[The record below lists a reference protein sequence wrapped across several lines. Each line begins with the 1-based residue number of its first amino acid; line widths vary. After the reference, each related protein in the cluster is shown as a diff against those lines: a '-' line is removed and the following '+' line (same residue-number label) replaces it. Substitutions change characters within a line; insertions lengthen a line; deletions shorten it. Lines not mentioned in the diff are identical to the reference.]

1 MKWMEKVDPDLRRLY
16 RYFLPHKWRLAV
28 AVVFLMGSAS
38 MSSVTATLLG
48 KMTDI
53 GFYHQE
59 GWNIYAAPL
68 ALIGVTLGFAIC
80 TVMSTV
86 LMAKVSQAVLVKLRM
101 QLFESILHWPDAEY
115 QRNTTGRISSKFVNE
130 ATMALSGAAQSF
142 IVLVRDSIQVVALL
156 SVLFWYDW
164 QLTLVTFVIIPGL
177 ALTLRTISRR
187 IRKIV
192 RESQET
198 LGKMISRVQKTYE
211 AERLVKVSNTYDFE
225 EKRFA
230 EVNEHIFKLTLKNI
244 KMTAV
249 TTPVTQMLTMVA
261 IACVVG
267 MALYEAQKGLLTIG
281 EFITFLSALL
291 LMKAPIQHL
300 SGLNGTFASISVAAK
315 SIFDTID
322 AEREKDD
329 GPDLLIQPGGGTV
342 TFENVTVVYPGKD
355 APTLKSFSLEI
366 KQGERVALV
375 GQSGSGKTTL
385 VNLIARF
392 LEPSEGRILIDGQD
406 ISKVSHRS
414 LRRQMAFVTQDVV
427 LFDSTL
433 KDNLTYGLG
442 NVTECDIQKA
452 LEVAS
457 LTELVQALPEGLE
470 TRVGEGG
477 NMLSGGQKQ
486 RVSIARA
493 FLKNAPILI
502 MDEAT
507 SALDSKTEQQVVK
520 AMNRLRELGKKIPE
534 EIAVASFSGT
544 ELSNIVYPKLTTV
557 EPPLYQMGKKAAEL
571 ILEKIKDPASPNHS
585 IVLDA
590 EIKMRA
596 STPNE

>member
-198 LGKMISRVQKTYE
+198 LGKMISRVQETYE

-457 LTELVQALPEGLE
+457 LTGLVQALPEGLE

-520 AMNRLRELGKKIPE
+520 AMNRLREGRTCITVAHRLGSVMEANRVFVMSAGKVIE
-534 EIAVASFSGT
+534 EGS
-544 ELSNIVYPKLTTV
+544 PQKLI
-557 EPPLYQMGKKAAEL
+557 QMKGFFYRAAKDQLLAGRGK
-571 ILEKIKDPASPNHS
+571 P
-585 IVLDA
+585 
-590 EIKMRA
+590 
-596 STPNE
+596 

>member
-198 LGKMISRVQKTYE
+198 LGKMISRVQETYE

-414 LRRQMAFVTQDVV
+414 LRRQMALVTQDVV

-520 AMNRLRELGKKIPE
+520 AMNRLREGRTCITVAHRLGSVMEANRVFVMSAGKVIE
-534 EIAVASFSGT
+534 EGS
-544 ELSNIVYPKLTTV
+544 PQKLI
-557 EPPLYQMGKKAAEL
+557 QMKGFFYRAAKDQLLAGRGK
-571 ILEKIKDPASPNHS
+571 P
-585 IVLDA
+585 
-590 EIKMRA
+590 
-596 STPNE
+596 

>member
-16 RYFLPHKWRLAV
+16 RYFLPHKWRLVV

-156 SVLFWYDW
+156 SVLFWHDW

-198 LGKMISRVQKTYE
+198 LGKMISRVQETYE

-355 APTLKSFSLEI
+355 VPTLKSFSLEI

-392 LEPSEGRILIDGQD
+392 LEPSEGRILIDDQD

-507 SALDSKTEQQVVK
+507 SALDSKTEQQVVE
-520 AMNRLRELGKKIPE
+520 AMNRLREGRTCITVAHRLGSVMEANRVFVMSAGKVIE
-534 EIAVASFSGT
+534 EGS
-544 ELSNIVYPKLTTV
+544 PQKLI
-557 EPPLYQMGKKAAEL
+557 QMKGFFYRAAKDQLLAGRGK
-571 ILEKIKDPASPNHS
+571 S
-585 IVLDA
+585 
-590 EIKMRA
+590 
-596 STPNE
+596 

>member
-80 TVMSTV
+80 TVISTV

-156 SVLFWYDW
+156 SVLFWHDW

-198 LGKMISRVQKTYE
+198 LGKMISRVQETYE

-355 APTLKSFSLEI
+355 TPTLKSFSLEI

-507 SALDSKTEQQVVK
+507 SALDSKTEQQVVE
-520 AMNRLRELGKKIPE
+520 AMNRLREGRTCITVAHRLGSVMEANRVFVMSAGKVIE
-534 EIAVASFSGT
+534 EGS
-544 ELSNIVYPKLTTV
+544 PQKLI
-557 EPPLYQMGKKAAEL
+557 QMKGFFYRAAKDQLLAGRGK
-571 ILEKIKDPASPNHS
+571 S
-585 IVLDA
+585 
-590 EIKMRA
+590 
-596 STPNE
+596 

>member
-156 SVLFWYDW
+156 SVLFWHDW

-198 LGKMISRVQKTYE
+198 LGKMISRVQETYE

-355 APTLKSFSLEI
+355 VPTLKSFSLEI

-406 ISKVSHRS
+406 ISKVSYRS

-520 AMNRLRELGKKIPE
+520 AMNRLREGRTCITVAHRLGSVMEANRVFVMSAGKVIE
-534 EIAVASFSGT
+534 EGS
-544 ELSNIVYPKLTTV
+544 PQKLI
-557 EPPLYQMGKKAAEL
+557 QMKGFFYRAAKDQLLAGRGK
-571 ILEKIKDPASPNHS
+571 P
-585 IVLDA
+585 
-590 EIKMRA
+590 
-596 STPNE
+596 

>member
-198 LGKMISRVQKTYE
+198 LGKMISREQETYE

-520 AMNRLRELGKKIPE
+520 AMNRLREGRTCITVAHRLGSVMEANRVFVMSAGKVIE
-534 EIAVASFSGT
+534 EGS
-544 ELSNIVYPKLTTV
+544 PQKLI
-557 EPPLYQMGKKAAEL
+557 QMKGFFYRAAKDQLLAGRGK
-571 ILEKIKDPASPNHS
+571 P
-585 IVLDA
+585 
-590 EIKMRA
+590 
-596 STPNE
+596 

>member
-156 SVLFWYDW
+156 SVLFWHDW

-198 LGKMISRVQKTYE
+198 LGKMISRVQETYE

-355 APTLKSFSLEI
+355 VPTLKSFSLEI

-392 LEPSEGRILIDGQD
+392 LEPSEGRILIDDQD

-507 SALDSKTEQQVVK
+507 SALDSKTEQQVVE
-520 AMNRLRELGKKIPE
+520 AMNRLREGRTCITVAHRLGSVMEANRVFVMSAGKVIE
-534 EIAVASFSGT
+534 EGS
-544 ELSNIVYPKLTTV
+544 PQKLI
-557 EPPLYQMGKKAAEL
+557 QMKGFFYRAAKDQLLAGRGK
-571 ILEKIKDPASPNHS
+571 S
-585 IVLDA
+585 
-590 EIKMRA
+590 
-596 STPNE
+596 

>member
-115 QRNTTGRISSKFVNE
+115 QRNSTGRISSKFVNE

-198 LGKMISRVQKTYE
+198 LGKMISRVQETYE

-414 LRRQMAFVTQDVV
+414 LRRQMAFVTQDVI

-520 AMNRLRELGKKIPE
+520 AMNRLREGRTCITVAHRLGSVMEANRVFVMSAGKVIE
-534 EIAVASFSGT
+534 EGS
-544 ELSNIVYPKLTTV
+544 PQKLI
-557 EPPLYQMGKKAAEL
+557 QMKGFFYRAAKDQLLAGRGK
-571 ILEKIKDPASPNHS
+571 P
-585 IVLDA
+585 
-590 EIKMRA
+590 
-596 STPNE
+596 

>member
-177 ALTLRTISRR
+177 ALTLRTMSRR

-198 LGKMISRVQKTYE
+198 LGKMISRVQETYE

-520 AMNRLRELGKKIPE
+520 AMNRLREGRTCVTVAHRLGSVMEANRVFVMSAGKVIE
-534 EIAVASFSGT
+534 EGS
-544 ELSNIVYPKLTTV
+544 PQKLI
-557 EPPLYQMGKKAAEL
+557 QMKGFFYRAAKDQLLAGRGK
-571 ILEKIKDPASPNHS
+571 P
-585 IVLDA
+585 
-590 EIKMRA
+590 
-596 STPNE
+596 

>member
-130 ATMALSGAAQSF
+130 ATMALSGAEQSF

-198 LGKMISRVQKTYE
+198 LGKMISRVQETYE

-520 AMNRLRELGKKIPE
+520 AMNRLREGRTCITVAHRLGSVMEANRVFVMSAGKVIE
-534 EIAVASFSGT
+534 EGS
-544 ELSNIVYPKLTTV
+544 PQKLI
-557 EPPLYQMGKKAAEL
+557 QMKGFFYRAAKDQLLAGRGK
-571 ILEKIKDPASPNHS
+571 P
-585 IVLDA
+585 
-590 EIKMRA
+590 
-596 STPNE
+596 

>member
-38 MSSVTATLLG
+38 MSSVTAPLLG

-156 SVLFWYDW
+156 SVLFWHDW

-198 LGKMISRVQKTYE
+198 LGKMISRVQETYE

-520 AMNRLRELGKKIPE
+520 AMNRLREGRTCITVAHRLGSVMEANRVFVMSAGKVIE
-534 EIAVASFSGT
+534 EGS
-544 ELSNIVYPKLTTV
+544 PQKLI
-557 EPPLYQMGKKAAEL
+557 QMKGFFYRAAKDQLLAGRGK
-571 ILEKIKDPASPNHS
+571 P
-585 IVLDA
+585 
-590 EIKMRA
+590 
-596 STPNE
+596 

>member
-59 GWNIYAAPL
+59 GWSIYAAPL

-198 LGKMISRVQKTYE
+198 LGKMISRVQETYE

-520 AMNRLRELGKKIPE
+520 AMNRLREGRTCITVAHRLGSVMEANRVFVMSAGKVIE
-534 EIAVASFSGT
+534 EGS
-544 ELSNIVYPKLTTV
+544 PQKLI
-557 EPPLYQMGKKAAEL
+557 QMKGFFYRAAKDQLLAGRGK
-571 ILEKIKDPASPNHS
+571 P
-585 IVLDA
+585 
-590 EIKMRA
+590 
-596 STPNE
+596 

>member
-156 SVLFWYDW
+156 SVLFWHDW

-198 LGKMISRVQKTYE
+198 LGKMISRVQETYE

-355 APTLKSFSLEI
+355 VPTLKSFSLEI

-406 ISKVSHRS
+406 ISKVSYRS

-433 KDNLTYGLG
+433 KYNLTYGLG
-442 NVTECDIQKA
+442 NVAECDIQKA
-452 LEVAS
+452 LEVSS

-477 NMLSGGQKQ
+477 NILSGGQKQ

-520 AMNRLRELGKKIPE
+520 AMNRLREGRTCITVAHRLGSVMEANRVFVMSAGKVIE
-534 EIAVASFSGT
+534 EGS
-544 ELSNIVYPKLTTV
+544 PQKLI
-557 EPPLYQMGKKAAEL
+557 QMKGFFYRAAKDQLLAGRGK
-571 ILEKIKDPASPNHS
+571 P
-585 IVLDA
+585 
-590 EIKMRA
+590 
-596 STPNE
+596 

>member
-156 SVLFWYDW
+156 SVLFWHDW

-198 LGKMISRVQKTYE
+198 LGKMISRVQETYE

-355 APTLKSFSLEI
+355 VPTLKSFSLEI

-392 LEPSEGRILIDGQD
+392 LEPSEGRILIDDQD

-507 SALDSKTEQQVVK
+507 SALDSKTEQQVVE
-520 AMNRLRELGKKIPE
+520 AMNRLREGRTCITVAHRLGSIMEANRVFVMSAGKVIE
-534 EIAVASFSGT
+534 EGS
-544 ELSNIVYPKLTTV
+544 PQKLI
-557 EPPLYQMGKKAAEL
+557 QMKGFFYRAAKDQLLAGRGK
-571 ILEKIKDPASPNHS
+571 S
-585 IVLDA
+585 
-590 EIKMRA
+590 
-596 STPNE
+596 

>member
-198 LGKMISRVQKTYE
+198 LGKMISRVQETYE

-355 APTLKSFSLEI
+355 VPTLKSFSLEI

-520 AMNRLRELGKKIPE
+520 AMNRLREGRTCITVAHRLGSVMEANRVFVMSAGKVIE
-534 EIAVASFSGT
+534 EGS
-544 ELSNIVYPKLTTV
+544 PQKLI
-557 EPPLYQMGKKAAEL
+557 QMKGLFYRAAKDQLLAGRGK
-571 ILEKIKDPASPNHS
+571 P
-585 IVLDA
+585 
-590 EIKMRA
+590 
-596 STPNE
+596 

>member
-1 MKWMEKVDPDLRRLY
+1 
-16 RYFLPHKWRLAV
+16 
-28 AVVFLMGSAS
+28 
-38 MSSVTATLLG
+38 
-48 KMTDI
+48 
-53 GFYHQE
+53 
-59 GWNIYAAPL
+59 
-68 ALIGVTLGFAIC
+68 
-80 TVMSTV
+80 
-86 LMAKVSQAVLVKLRM
+86 MAKVSQAVLVKLRM

-198 LGKMISRVQKTYE
+198 LGKMISRVQETYE

-486 RVSIARA
+486 RESIARA

-520 AMNRLRELGKKIPE
+520 AMNRLREGRTCITVAHRLGSVMEANRVFVMSAGKVIE
-534 EIAVASFSGT
+534 EGS
-544 ELSNIVYPKLTTV
+544 PQKLI
-557 EPPLYQMGKKAAEL
+557 QMKGFFYRAAKDQLLAGRGK
-571 ILEKIKDPASPNHS
+571 P
-585 IVLDA
+585 
-590 EIKMRA
+590 
-596 STPNE
+596 

>member
-198 LGKMISRVQKTYE
+198 LGKMISRVQETYE

-249 TTPVTQMLTMVA
+249 TTPVTQMLTMVV

-520 AMNRLRELGKKIPE
+520 AMNRLREGRTCITVAHRLGSVMEANRVFVMSAGKVIE
-534 EIAVASFSGT
+534 EGS
-544 ELSNIVYPKLTTV
+544 PQKLI
-557 EPPLYQMGKKAAEL
+557 QMKGFFYRAAKDQLLAGRGK
-571 ILEKIKDPASPNHS
+571 P
-585 IVLDA
+585 
-590 EIKMRA
+590 
-596 STPNE
+596 

>member
-156 SVLFWYDW
+156 SVLFGYDW

-198 LGKMISRVQKTYE
+198 LGKMISRVQETYE

-520 AMNRLRELGKKIPE
+520 AMNRLREGRTCITVAHRLGSVMEANRVFVMSAGKVIE
-534 EIAVASFSGT
+534 EGS
-544 ELSNIVYPKLTTV
+544 PQKLI
-557 EPPLYQMGKKAAEL
+557 QMKGFFYRAAKDQLLAGRGK
-571 ILEKIKDPASPNHS
+571 P
-585 IVLDA
+585 
-590 EIKMRA
+590 
-596 STPNE
+596 

>member
-142 IVLVRDSIQVVALL
+142 IVLVRDSLQVVALL

-198 LGKMISRVQKTYE
+198 LGKMISRVQETYE

-520 AMNRLRELGKKIPE
+520 AMNRLREGRTCITVAHRLGSVMEANRVFVMSAGKVIE
-534 EIAVASFSGT
+534 EGS
-544 ELSNIVYPKLTTV
+544 PQKLI
-557 EPPLYQMGKKAAEL
+557 QMKGFFYRAAKDQLLAGRGK
-571 ILEKIKDPASPNHS
+571 P
-585 IVLDA
+585 
-590 EIKMRA
+590 
-596 STPNE
+596 

>member
-198 LGKMISRVQKTYE
+198 LGKMISRVQETYE
-211 AERLVKVSNTYDFE
+211 AERLVKVSNIYDFE

-520 AMNRLRELGKKIPE
+520 AMNRLREGRTCITVAHRLGSVMEANRVFVMSAGKVIE
-534 EIAVASFSGT
+534 EGS
-544 ELSNIVYPKLTTV
+544 PQKLI
-557 EPPLYQMGKKAAEL
+557 QMKGFFYRAAKDQLLAGRGK
-571 ILEKIKDPASPNHS
+571 P
-585 IVLDA
+585 
-590 EIKMRA
+590 
-596 STPNE
+596 

>member
-156 SVLFWYDW
+156 SVLFWHDW

-177 ALTLRTISRR
+177 TLTLRTISRR

-198 LGKMISRVQKTYE
+198 LGKMISRVQETYE

-355 APTLKSFSLEI
+355 VPTLKSFSLEI

-507 SALDSKTEQQVVK
+507 SALDSKTEQQVVE
-520 AMNRLRELGKKIPE
+520 AMNRLREGRTCITVAHRLGSVMEANRVFVMSAGKVIE
-534 EIAVASFSGT
+534 EGS
-544 ELSNIVYPKLTTV
+544 PQKLI
-557 EPPLYQMGKKAAEL
+557 QMKGFFYRAAKDQLLAGRGK
-571 ILEKIKDPASPNHS
+571 S
-585 IVLDA
+585 
-590 EIKMRA
+590 
-596 STPNE
+596 

>member
-198 LGKMISRVQKTYE
+198 LGKMISRVQETYE

-355 APTLKSFSLEI
+355 VPTLKSFSLEI

-442 NVTECDIQKA
+442 NVMECDIQKA

-520 AMNRLRELGKKIPE
+520 AMNRLREGRTCITVAHRLGSVMEANRVFVMSAGKVIE
-534 EIAVASFSGT
+534 EGS
-544 ELSNIVYPKLTTV
+544 PQKLI
-557 EPPLYQMGKKAAEL
+557 QMKGFFYRAAKDQLLAGRGK
-571 ILEKIKDPASPNHS
+571 P
-585 IVLDA
+585 
-590 EIKMRA
+590 
-596 STPNE
+596 

>member
-164 QLTLVTFVIIPGL
+164 QLTLVTFVIISGL

-198 LGKMISRVQKTYE
+198 LGKMISRVQETYE

-520 AMNRLRELGKKIPE
+520 AMNRLREGRTCITVAHRLGSVMEANRVFVMSAGKVIE
-534 EIAVASFSGT
+534 EGS
-544 ELSNIVYPKLTTV
+544 PQKLI
-557 EPPLYQMGKKAAEL
+557 QMKGFFYRAAKDQLLAGRGK
-571 ILEKIKDPASPNHS
+571 P
-585 IVLDA
+585 
-590 EIKMRA
+590 
-596 STPNE
+596 

>member
-68 ALIGVTLGFAIC
+68 ALIGVTLGFTIC

-198 LGKMISRVQKTYE
+198 LGKMISRVQETYE

-355 APTLKSFSLEI
+355 VPTLKSFSLEI

-520 AMNRLRELGKKIPE
+520 AMNRLREGRTCITVAHRLGSVMEANRVFVMSAGKVIE
-534 EIAVASFSGT
+534 EGS
-544 ELSNIVYPKLTTV
+544 PQKLI
-557 EPPLYQMGKKAAEL
+557 QMKGFFYRAAKDQLLAGRGK
-571 ILEKIKDPASPNHS
+571 P
-585 IVLDA
+585 
-590 EIKMRA
+590 
-596 STPNE
+596 

>member
-198 LGKMISRVQKTYE
+198 LGKMISRVQETYE

-452 LEVAS
+452 LAVAS

-520 AMNRLRELGKKIPE
+520 AMNRLREGRTCITVAHRLGSVMEANRVFVMSAGKVIE
-534 EIAVASFSGT
+534 EGS
-544 ELSNIVYPKLTTV
+544 PQKLI
-557 EPPLYQMGKKAAEL
+557 QMKGFFYRAAKDQLLAGRGK
-571 ILEKIKDPASPNHS
+571 P
-585 IVLDA
+585 
-590 EIKMRA
+590 
-596 STPNE
+596 

>member
-115 QRNTTGRISSKFVNE
+115 QRNTTGRNSSKFVNE

-198 LGKMISRVQKTYE
+198 LGKMISRVQETYE

-520 AMNRLRELGKKIPE
+520 AMNRLREGRTCITVAHRLGSVMEANRVFVMSAGKVIE
-534 EIAVASFSGT
+534 EGS
-544 ELSNIVYPKLTTV
+544 PQKLI
-557 EPPLYQMGKKAAEL
+557 QMKGFFYRAAKDQLLAGRGK
-571 ILEKIKDPASPNHS
+571 P
-585 IVLDA
+585 
-590 EIKMRA
+590 
-596 STPNE
+596 

>member
-198 LGKMISRVQKTYE
+198 LGKMISRVQETYE

-230 EVNEHIFKLTLKNI
+230 EVNEHIFKLTFKNI

-507 SALDSKTEQQVVK
+507 SALDSKIEQQVVK
-520 AMNRLRELGKKIPE
+520 AMNRLREGRTCITVAHRLGSVMEANRVFVMSAGKVIE
-534 EIAVASFSGT
+534 EGS
-544 ELSNIVYPKLTTV
+544 PQKLI
-557 EPPLYQMGKKAAEL
+557 QMKGFFYRAAKDQLLAGRGK
-571 ILEKIKDPASPNHS
+571 P
-585 IVLDA
+585 
-590 EIKMRA
+590 
-596 STPNE
+596 

>member
-115 QRNTTGRISSKFVNE
+115 QRNTTGRISSKLVNE

-198 LGKMISRVQKTYE
+198 LGKMISRVQETYE

-520 AMNRLRELGKKIPE
+520 AMNRLREGRTCITVAHRLGSVMEANRVFVMSAGKVIE
-534 EIAVASFSGT
+534 EGS
-544 ELSNIVYPKLTTV
+544 PQKLI
-557 EPPLYQMGKKAAEL
+557 QMKGFFYRAAKDQLLAGRGK
-571 ILEKIKDPASPNHS
+571 P
-585 IVLDA
+585 
-590 EIKMRA
+590 
-596 STPNE
+596 

>member
-59 GWNIYAAPL
+59 GWNIYAALL

-192 RESQET
+192 RESQEM
-198 LGKMISRVQKTYE
+198 LGKMISRVQETYE

-520 AMNRLRELGKKIPE
+520 AMNRLREGRTCITVAHRLGSVMEANRVFVMSAGKVIE
-534 EIAVASFSGT
+534 EGS
-544 ELSNIVYPKLTTV
+544 PQKLI
-557 EPPLYQMGKKAAEL
+557 QMKGFFYRAAKDQLLAGRGK
-571 ILEKIKDPASPNHS
+571 P
-585 IVLDA
+585 
-590 EIKMRA
+590 
-596 STPNE
+596 

>member
-53 GFYHQE
+53 EFYHQE
-59 GWNIYAAPL
+59 GSNIYAAPL

-198 LGKMISRVQKTYE
+198 LGKMISRVQETYE

-355 APTLKSFSLEI
+355 VPTLKSFSLEI

-520 AMNRLRELGKKIPE
+520 AMNRLREGRTCITVAHRLGSVMEANRVFVMSAGKVIE
-534 EIAVASFSGT
+534 EGS
-544 ELSNIVYPKLTTV
+544 PQKLI
-557 EPPLYQMGKKAAEL
+557 QMKGFFYRAAKDQLLAGRGK
-571 ILEKIKDPASPNHS
+571 P
-585 IVLDA
+585 
-590 EIKMRA
+590 
-596 STPNE
+596 

>member
-198 LGKMISRVQKTYE
+198 LGNMISRVQETYE

-520 AMNRLRELGKKIPE
+520 AMNRLREGRTCITVAHRLGSVMEANRVFVMSAGKVIE
-534 EIAVASFSGT
+534 EGS
-544 ELSNIVYPKLTTV
+544 PQKLI
-557 EPPLYQMGKKAAEL
+557 QMKGFFYRAAKDQLLAGRGK
-571 ILEKIKDPASPNHS
+571 P
-585 IVLDA
+585 
-590 EIKMRA
+590 
-596 STPNE
+596 

>member
-198 LGKMISRVQKTYE
+198 LGKMISRVQETYE

-520 AMNRLRELGKKIPE
+520 AMNRLREGRTCITVAHRLGSVMEANRVFVMNAGKVIE
-534 EIAVASFSGT
+534 EGS
-544 ELSNIVYPKLTTV
+544 PQKLI
-557 EPPLYQMGKKAAEL
+557 QMKGFFYRAA
-571 ILEKIKDPASPNHS
+571 KDQLLA
-585 IVLDA
+585 
-590 EIKMRA
+590 
-596 STPNE
+596 

>member
-80 TVMSTV
+80 TVISTV

-156 SVLFWYDW
+156 SVLFWHDW

-198 LGKMISRVQKTYE
+198 LGKMISRVQETYE

-249 TTPVTQMLTMVA
+249 TTPVMQMLTMVA

-355 APTLKSFSLEI
+355 VPTLKSFSLEI

-507 SALDSKTEQQVVK
+507 SALDSKTEQQVVE
-520 AMNRLRELGKKIPE
+520 AMNRLREGRTCITVAHRLGSVMEANRVFVMSAGKVIE
-534 EIAVASFSGT
+534 EGS
-544 ELSNIVYPKLTTV
+544 PQKLI
-557 EPPLYQMGKKAAEL
+557 QMKGFFYRAAKDQLLAGRGK
-571 ILEKIKDPASPNHS
+571 S
-585 IVLDA
+585 
-590 EIKMRA
+590 
-596 STPNE
+596 

>member
-164 QLTLVTFVIIPGL
+164 QRTLVTFVIIPGL

-198 LGKMISRVQKTYE
+198 LGKMISRVQETYE

-520 AMNRLRELGKKIPE
+520 AMNRLREGRTCITVAHRLGSVMEANRVFVMSAGKVIE
-534 EIAVASFSGT
+534 EGS
-544 ELSNIVYPKLTTV
+544 PQKLI
-557 EPPLYQMGKKAAEL
+557 QMKGFFYRAAKDQLLAGRGK
-571 ILEKIKDPASPNHS
+571 P
-585 IVLDA
+585 
-590 EIKMRA
+590 
-596 STPNE
+596 

>member
-198 LGKMISRVQKTYE
+198 LGKMISRVQETYE

-249 TTPVTQMLTMVA
+249 TTPVTQMLTMVG

-520 AMNRLRELGKKIPE
+520 AMNRLREGRTCITVAHRLGSVMEANRVFVMSAGKVIE
-534 EIAVASFSGT
+534 EGS
-544 ELSNIVYPKLTTV
+544 PQKLI
-557 EPPLYQMGKKAAEL
+557 QMKGFFYRAAKDQLLAGRGK
-571 ILEKIKDPASPNHS
+571 P
-585 IVLDA
+585 
-590 EIKMRA
+590 
-596 STPNE
+596 

>member
-187 IRKIV
+187 IRKIM

-198 LGKMISRVQKTYE
+198 LGKMISRVQETYE

-520 AMNRLRELGKKIPE
+520 AMNRLREGRTCITVAHRLGSVMEANRVFVMSAGKVIE
-534 EIAVASFSGT
+534 EGS
-544 ELSNIVYPKLTTV
+544 PQKLI
-557 EPPLYQMGKKAAEL
+557 QMKGFFYRAAKDQLLAGRGK
-571 ILEKIKDPASPNHS
+571 P
-585 IVLDA
+585 
-590 EIKMRA
+590 
-596 STPNE
+596 

>member
-115 QRNTTGRISSKFVNE
+115 QRNSTGRISSKFVNE

-198 LGKMISRVQKTYE
+198 LGKMISRVQETYE

-520 AMNRLRELGKKIPE
+520 AMNCLREGRTCITVAHRLGSVMEANRVFVMSAGKVIE
-534 EIAVASFSGT
+534 EGS
-544 ELSNIVYPKLTTV
+544 PQKLI
-557 EPPLYQMGKKAAEL
+557 QMKGFFYRAAKDQLLAGRGK
-571 ILEKIKDPASPNHS
+571 P
-585 IVLDA
+585 
-590 EIKMRA
+590 
-596 STPNE
+596 

>member
-68 ALIGVTLGFAIC
+68 ALIGVTLGFAIY

-198 LGKMISRVQKTYE
+198 LGKMISRVQETYE

-520 AMNRLRELGKKIPE
+520 AMNRLREGRTCITVAHRLGSVMEANRVFVMSAGKVIE
-534 EIAVASFSGT
+534 EGS
-544 ELSNIVYPKLTTV
+544 PQKLI
-557 EPPLYQMGKKAAEL
+557 QMKGFFYRAAKDQLLAGRGK
-571 ILEKIKDPASPNHS
+571 P
-585 IVLDA
+585 
-590 EIKMRA
+590 
-596 STPNE
+596 